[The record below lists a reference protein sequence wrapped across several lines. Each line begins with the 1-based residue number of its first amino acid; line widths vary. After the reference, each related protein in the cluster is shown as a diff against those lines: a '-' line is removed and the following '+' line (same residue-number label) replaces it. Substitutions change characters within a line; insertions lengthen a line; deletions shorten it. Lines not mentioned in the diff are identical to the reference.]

1 MPMKNRAKWKM
12 LSGCVAVVAW
22 LFVCAACNK
31 KEPSMDFQEDWLY
44 PEDTTVEES
53 VNRETRT
60 EEHVETYKVPEGKT
74 RRSGGSGY
82 SSYSYD
88 DDDEEYDKSD
98 NEAYIDGWVTAEE
111 ELYSGAEPGS
121 YLPVEG
127 DDDYEEDYDDGYG
140 Y

>member
-1 MPMKNRAKWKM
+1 MKNCEKWKM

-22 LFVCAACNK
+22 LFVCVACNK
-31 KEPSMDFQEDWLY
+31 KEPSVEYQEDWLH
-44 PEDTTVEES
+44 PEESEVEES
-53 VNRETRT
+53 VFRNEHT
-60 EEHVETYKVPEGKT
+60 EEHTEPVKVPEGKT
-74 RRSGGSGY
+74 RKSGSSGY
-82 SSYSYD
+82 SGYSYD
-88 DDDEEYDKSD
+88 DDDKKYDKSD

-121 YLPVEG
+121 YLPVDG

>member
-1 MPMKNRAKWKM
+1 MKNCEKWKL

-31 KEPSMDFQEDWLY
+31 KEPSVEYQEDWLY
-44 PEDTTVEES
+44 IEDSKVEES
-53 VNRETRT
+53 VNRDARH
-60 EEHVETYKVPEGKT
+60 EEHKEPFMVPEGKT

-88 DDDEEYDKSD
+88 DDDDDDDKTD
-98 NEAYIDGWVTAEE
+98 NEAYIDGFLTAEE
-111 ELYSGAEPGS
+111 EFYTGAEPGS
-121 YLPVEG
+121 SLPVEG